1 MMDSERKAF
10 ADVTTPGQWDAVCSL
25 ARLELLETFSS
36 HGACSIAELAHW
48 LDRPADGLY
57 HHVRKLVRAGLVREV
72 DVRKVGRHRESVFD
86 MVADELRFDVDPEQG
101 RNMDR
106 LEQIARAHL
115 KRAERLLASAAAAR
129 AVRLARPGKNTHVR
143 GDEAW
148 LSDEEL
154 ERVNEIVDE
163 LRSVFAGAKRRRTGN
178 LHAFTLV
185 ISPVVRERG
194 ASARPTSRQQQMDM
208 EQKETGA

>member
-1 MMDSERKAF
+1 MVSSARAPV
-10 ADVTTPGQWDAVCSL
+10 ADVRTPAQWEAVCSL
-25 ARLELLETFSS
+25 PRLELLETFSS
-36 HGACSIAELAHW
+36 HGPCSVAELAHW

-72 DVRKVGRHRESVFD
+72 EVRKVGRHRESVFD

-106 LEQIARAHL
+106 LEQIARAHV
-115 KRAERLLASAAAAR
+115 KRAERLLASASAAR

-148 LSDEEL
+148 LTEDEL

-163 LRSVFAGAKRRRTGN
+163 LRTVFAGAKRRRTGR
-178 LHAFTLV
+178 LHAFTLI

-194 ASARPTSRQQQMDM
+194 ADARPTTRRQRMT
-208 EQKETGA
+208 KEAGA